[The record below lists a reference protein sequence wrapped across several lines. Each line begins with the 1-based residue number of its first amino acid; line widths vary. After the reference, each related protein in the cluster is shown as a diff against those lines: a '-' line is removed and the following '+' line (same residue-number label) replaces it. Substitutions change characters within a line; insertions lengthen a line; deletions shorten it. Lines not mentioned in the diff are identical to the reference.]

1 VNEGFR
7 KNGPIFQFSS
17 LVSLLGSETG
27 NLPKREARLRESETQ
42 RFFWPAPVIFAGG
55 ASKRAAS
62 TVLASID
69 RPVTHHPLVEVPLD
83 GA

>member
-55 ASKRAAS
+55 ASKLRCINRFGLNRPARHAP
-62 TVLASID
+62 SI
-69 RPVTHHPLVEVPLD
+69 
-83 GA
+83 G